1 MIIEEKRILKMA
13 YLLLEADGFL
23 KAGDFARELNL
34 SERTVKNDMEH
45 LRDFLKDCG
54 CSLDSVR
61 GKGYLLK
68 IDRPDQ
74 FAKTREWLNIL
85 FNNVEAN
92 NREHLSYQLARAI
105 MCRQAADEDGY
116 FLLEELAAQL
126 YCSASTVKKKM
137 PWVREFFASFQLSL
151 VTKPSHGMKLCG
163 SELGQRLGMLELY
176 ENHFRIRVVAFEN
189 QAYERAF
196 MDQGDKDRIRKI
208 VLDTIRASECELFD
222 SYVNRL
228 VDYIL
233 LVRKRIQ
240 SGNVISKE
248 EESQTVY
255 HLGTIKELYATGEWE
270 LARQLLTNL
279 REIPGYDQDSFR
291 RDGEIAAL
299 SILFLMWGDWEQIPG
314 LEKRFPVFYE
324 KAENLARKT
333 VCYLK
338 MRWNLPEQIPKEAL
352 SEALMSDLLRIL
364 FQKHFGYE
372 GCLMLGNSISQNAIK
387 RSSMVLALAD
397 SIGEF
402 LYKEEKIKI
411 SEYNTQLL
419 GVSLYKVIDMIEYPY
434 VPRRLLICARNGKAS
449 AQTISRDMLRRL
461 GDWWIDDIRVEPL
474 YEARKLRVEDY
485 DWMIGSF
492 KSYAYHYSWPYLQV
506 HAMITPEDT
515 EEIRRQVLLSGY
527 DLKQVEKQL
536 NWEELSVHRDFSIH
550 SIQSI
555 LQLLSYQWGKDMEAK
570 ELLNQYFLNTIHLRV
585 RKQLL
590 CAIVP
595 SCYTGKHIFDLYF
608 FKKTMEYGDENV
620 QAVLFIAIDFQTSA
634 ASLRFLENGIRYLQ
648 SNFEELAPH
657 LTEKSVMEIM
667 TEGIRCKI

>member
-34 SERTVKNDMEH
+34 SERTVKNDMQH

-151 VTKPSHGMKLCG
+151 VTKPGHGMKLCG

-248 EESQTVY
+248 
-255 HLGTIKELYATGEWE
+255 
-270 LARQLLTNL
+270 
-279 REIPGYDQDSFR
+279 
-291 RDGEIAAL
+291 
-299 SILFLMWGDWEQIPG
+299 
-314 LEKRFPVFYE
+314 
-324 KAENLARKT
+324 
-333 VCYLK
+333 
-338 MRWNLPEQIPKEAL
+338 
-352 SEALMSDLLRIL
+352 
-364 FQKHFGYE
+364 
-372 GCLMLGNSISQNAIK
+372 
-387 RSSMVLALAD
+387 
-397 SIGEF
+397 
-402 LYKEEKIKI
+402 
-411 SEYNTQLL
+411 
-419 GVSLYKVIDMIEYPY
+419 
-434 VPRRLLICARNGKAS
+434 
-449 AQTISRDMLRRL
+449 
-461 GDWWIDDIRVEPL
+461 
-474 YEARKLRVEDY
+474 
-485 DWMIGSF
+485 
-492 KSYAYHYSWPYLQV
+492 
-506 HAMITPEDT
+506 
-515 EEIRRQVLLSGY
+515 
-527 DLKQVEKQL
+527 
-536 NWEELSVHRDFSIH
+536 
-550 SIQSI
+550 
-555 LQLLSYQWGKDMEAK
+555 
-570 ELLNQYFLNTIHLRV
+570 
-585 RKQLL
+585 
-590 CAIVP
+590 
-595 SCYTGKHIFDLYF
+595 
-608 FKKTMEYGDENV
+608 
-620 QAVLFIAIDFQTSA
+620 
-634 ASLRFLENGIRYLQ
+634 
-648 SNFEELAPH
+648 
-657 LTEKSVMEIM
+657 
-667 TEGIRCKI
+667 

>member
-1 MIIEEKRILKMA
+1 MA

-151 VTKPSHGMKLCG
+151 VTKPGHGMKLCG

-299 SILFLMWGDWEQIPG
+299 SILFLMWGDGEQIPG
-314 LEKRFPVFYE
+314 LVASTQASEFLTLDSIKIFG
-324 KAENLARKT
+324 LG
-333 VCYLK
+333 
-338 MRWNLPEQIPKEAL
+338 AL
-352 SEALMSDLLRIL
+352 SFVIATASGVIFVKIFNL
-364 FQKHFGYE
+364 FLKK
-372 GCLMLGNSISQNAIK
+372 GNKINPLIGNAGVSAVPDSARISQVVGLEYDPTNYLLMHA
-387 RSSMVLALAD
+387 MGPNVAGV
-397 SIGEF
+397 IGSAVAAG
-402 LYKEEKIKI
+402 I
-411 SEYNTQLL
+411 LL
-419 GVSLYKVIDMIEYPY
+419 G
-434 VPRRLLICARNGKAS
+434 
-449 AQTISRDMLRRL
+449 
-461 GDWWIDDIRVEPL
+461 
-474 YEARKLRVEDY
+474 
-485 DWMIGSF
+485 
-492 KSYAYHYSWPYLQV
+492 
-506 HAMITPEDT
+506 
-515 EEIRRQVLLSGY
+515 
-527 DLKQVEKQL
+527 
-536 NWEELSVHRDFSIH
+536 
-550 SIQSI
+550 
-555 LQLLSYQWGKDMEAK
+555 
-570 ELLNQYFLNTIHLRV
+570 FL
-585 RKQLL
+585 
-590 CAIVP
+590 
-595 SCYTGKHIFDLYF
+595 
-608 FKKTMEYGDENV
+608 M
-620 QAVLFIAIDFQTSA
+620 
-634 ASLRFLENGIRYLQ
+634 
-648 SNFEELAPH
+648 
-657 LTEKSVMEIM
+657 
-667 TEGIRCKI
+667 